1 MSQIRLLALL
11 VAMLAAGCASESST
25 PSSTVPPVTAP
36 PTTVVPT
43 TTTESALFPVEVT
56 TDQGSVEIMAM
67 PERIVSLSATHTEI
81 IYELGLEDRLVAV
94 DLTSNYPPEV
104 ASKPQIDSFN
114 FNVEEVAA
122 LDPDLVIVA
131 FDFQGEPEALDAL
144 GIPFLLL
151 GPPTNLDGMYEQ
163 FRAMGHALGVPESGE
178 ALAAKAE
185 QFALSIGPETES
197 IAGQT
202 FFHEVDNTY
211 YTAASSSFLGDLYAS
226 LGLVNIADAA
236 SVDPDNPFPQLSAE
250 FIIDQDPDFIFL
262 GDAAFGESAE
272 TVAARP
278 GWEALSA
285 IDAQRI
291 VEIDADISG
300 RWGPRTIDLM
310 ADILDAVLSA
320 V

>member
-1 MSQIRLLALL
+1 M
-11 VAMLAAGCASESST
+11 
-25 PSSTVPPVTAP
+25 
-36 PTTVVPT
+36 
-43 TTTESALFPVEVT
+43 FPVEVA
-56 TDQGSVEIMAM
+56 TDQGWVTIASL

-81 IYELGLEDRLVAV
+81 IYELGGDGQLVAV

-104 ASKPQIDSFN
+104 ADKPAIDSFN

-131 FDFQGEPEALDAL
+131 FDFQGETDALEAL
-144 GIPFLLL
+144 GIPYLLL
-151 GPPTNLDGMYEQ
+151 GPPTELQGMYEQ
-163 FRAMGHALGVPESGE
+163 FRALGAALGVPESGE
-178 ALAAKAE
+178 ALASEAE
-185 QFALSIGPETES
+185 AFARSASFGADSLDY
-197 IAGQT
+197 T
-202 FFHEVDNTY
+202 FFHEIDNNF
-211 YTAASSSFLGDLYAS
+211 YTAASSSFLGDLYSS
-226 LGLVNIADAA
+226 LGLVNIADSA
-236 SVDPDNPFPQLSAE
+236 SVDPSNPFPQLSAE

-285 IDAQRI
+285 IEGQRV

-310 ADILDAVLSA
+310 ADILAAVHNA